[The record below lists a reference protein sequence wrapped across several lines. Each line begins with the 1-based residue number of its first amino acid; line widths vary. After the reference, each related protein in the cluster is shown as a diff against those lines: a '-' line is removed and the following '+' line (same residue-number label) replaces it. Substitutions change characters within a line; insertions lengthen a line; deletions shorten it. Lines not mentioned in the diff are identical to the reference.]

1 MDMEY
6 ILLSL
11 VVIFGY
17 IYLYHKRENEYL
29 RKQLEWMTEDRNK
42 YYKIYA
48 NVFNDFRTIIV
59 GICYSFR
66 KLSRLL
72 NIESVLIIEEL
83 ALELEIY
90 SSTR

>member
-1 MDMEY
+1 MEY
-6 ILLSL
+6 LLLSL

-29 RKQLEWMTEDRNK
+29 RKQLEWMTEDK

-59 GICYSFR
+59 GIGYSFR

-90 SSTR
+90 SSIR